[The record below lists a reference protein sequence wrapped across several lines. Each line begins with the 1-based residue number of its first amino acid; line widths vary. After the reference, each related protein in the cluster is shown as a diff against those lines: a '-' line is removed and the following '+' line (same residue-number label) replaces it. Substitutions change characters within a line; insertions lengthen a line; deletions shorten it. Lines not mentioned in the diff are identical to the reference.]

1 MKPKRPWGGLFSV
14 LVGLIVAVS
23 LAHPVQ
29 AQSNVPKRIE
39 LTPDL
44 GPRALEDFAQPPEE
58 FFAEVGLT
66 FDVEKTNYK
75 EIEDLTFPV
84 LVPKSR
90 PFLENVVFYKV
101 SDFQY
106 SASSTTDGIAV
117 EIVGTTVAYEVP
129 VTTSKDFEA
138 VLKSLSLDF
147 SYDPEMQLA
156 ESTVTI
162 YGIPYII
169 TVECMLPGDQ
179 RCANPGFTDNNI
191 KNKLQP
197 IGKPK
202 S

>member
-1 MKPKRPWGGLFSV
+1 MLLEP
-14 LVGLIVAVS
+14 A
-23 LAHPVQ
+23 LAQ
-29 AQSNVPKRIE
+29 NNVPNRVD

-44 GPRALEDFAQPPEE
+44 GPRALEDFALPPEE
-58 FFAEVGLT
+58 FFASVGLT
-66 FDVEKTNYK
+66 FDAEKTNYE
-75 EIEDLTFPV
+75 EIADLTFPV

-106 SASSTTDGIAV
+106 SASSTTDNISV
-117 EIVGTTVAYEVP
+117 EVVGTTVAYEVP
-129 VTTSKDFEA
+129 ETTSQDFED
-138 VLKSLSLDF
+138 VLKSLALDF
-147 SYDPEMQLA
+147 TYDPELMLA

-169 TVECMLPGDQ
+169 TVECMTPGDQ
-179 RCANPGFTDNNI
+179 RCADPAFTDNNI

-202 S
+202 E

>member
-1 MKPKRPWGGLFSV
+1 MRTIFLTA
-14 LVGLIVAVS
+14 IVATLLGTANAS
-23 LAHPVQ
+23 
-29 AQSNVPKRIE
+29 AQEDVPRRVD

-44 GPRALEDFAQPPEE
+44 GPRALEDFALPPDQ
-58 FFAEVGLT
+58 FFAEEGVA
-66 FDVEKTNYK
+66 FDAEKTNYT

-84 LVPKSR
+84 LVPKTR

-106 SASSTTDGIAV
+106 SASSTTDDIAV
-117 EIVGTTVAYEVP
+117 EVVGTTVAYEVP
-129 VTTSKDFEA
+129 VTTAKDFSS
-138 VLKSLSLDF
+138 VLQSLSLDF
-147 SYDPEMQLA
+147 AYDEEMQLA

-169 TVECMLPGDQ
+169 TVECMRPGDR

-202 S
+202 P

>member
-1 MKPKRPWGGLFSV
+1 MGDLLRQLAVTIAVCV
-14 LVGLIVAVS
+14 LAS
-23 LAHPVQ
+23 SQ
-29 AQSNVPKRIE
+29 AWAQEDVPRRIE

-44 GPRALEDFAQPPEE
+44 GPRALEDFAKPPDE
-58 FFAEVGLT
+58 FFADVGLI
-66 FDVEKTNYK
+66 FDAEKTNYK

-106 SASSTTDGIAV
+106 SASSTTDNIAV

-147 SYDPEMQLA
+147 VYDAELQLA
-156 ESTVTI
+156 EATLTV

-169 TVECMLPGDQ
+169 TVECMAPGDK